1 MQPAARPRLDPV
13 RRTPDPASRHHSGRM
28 TTTAPPEGAALP
40 TVHTAI
46 APAVHPALPPRP
58 SEAPTQQFPRVPP
71 VPMPAPVF
79 ELSVSYVLHGH
90 DRAALGRL
98 GAAITAAVI
107 QAAEGIAAVDYQFA
121 NVTHSR

>member
-1 MQPAARPRLDPV
+1 M
-13 RRTPDPASRHHSGRM
+13 
-28 TTTAPPEGAALP
+28 P

-46 APAVHPALPPRP
+46 APAVQPAPSPRP

-71 VPMPAPVF
+71 TPTSAPVF

-107 QAAEGIAAVDYQFA
+107 QAADGAGAAVDYQFA
-121 NVTHSR
+121 NTRTATGSEP